1 MKRTDNFSKFVVQK
15 KNSAI
20 KEEFRQEKKKWK
32 KEVFASKL
40 MIFYKETWILESK
53 SSLNLFICHSQK
65 PDSLS
70 GKADKERLTFV

>member
-1 MKRTDNFSKFVVQK
+1 MKEAQK
-15 KNSAI
+15 N
-20 KEEFRQEKKKWK
+20 RKKWK